1 MESMPQVNR
10 IKAMRGRGDAVLST
24 ACCDIGIDLL
34 THLFRQLRLTIH
46 VYEDKEFAA
55 NLACAFLEDWP
66 CQSSSDELTIRFDPV
81 INAQSRTAGLQ
92 EQVIAGYGPNRS
104 DNSRT
109 GKYEFKITLIHR

>member
-1 MESMPQVNR
+1 
-10 IKAMRGRGDAVLST
+10 
-24 ACCDIGIDLL
+24 
-34 THLFRQLRLTIH
+34 LTIH
-46 VYEDKEFAA
+46 AYEGKEFAA
-55 NLACAFLEDWP
+55 NPAWAFLEDWP

-92 EQVIAGYGPNRS
+92 EQVIAGYGPNRW